1 MRKNNLKAIA
11 QKLCTYVLMG
21 AMVVAYTP
29 VYIPVSEVVYAD
41 QVEGSHWTGVYLQG
55 SSAFYNVASLGDIE
69 IDVVLTVNGKVVP
82 EYKYTLNEK
91 EPAKVENLNL
101 YTDGEENVY
110 RWKVLDARTIGDDYK
125 AVIEQGEID
134 NNSIL
139 KFYLASEDVEETPDD
154 FIIQRDGSSSENG
167 GEEGG
172 ENGSPKGSFV
182 REGFFRDVDAALC
195 VHPGSDHH
203 ELTHEEIACAPIR
216 IAFKG
221 KASHAS
227 SAPHEGINALDA
239 MILVFNAIGLL
250 RQQLPQ
256 DVRIHGI
263 ITKGGDAPNIIPDD
277 TEAKFYVRAATVKRM
292 MDVYHK
298 LERIVE
304 GAAAQTGCT
313 GLLEPTQRNLV
324 ENIVPTPSFDA
335 VYQRVLESLGE
346 TFEEDKRQPL
356 GSSDVGNVSQVIP
369 VIQPMIRI
377 SDVPVAGHSIE
388 KREACRS
395 ESGLRS
401 IALGAKALAL
411 TALELIEKPEELEQ
425 IKADHAE
432 AVKAQL

>member
-1 MRKNNLKAIA
+1 MEEKSFKPFI
-11 QKLCTYVLMG
+11 
-21 AMVVAYTP
+21 
-29 VYIPVSEVVYAD
+29 SAD
-41 QVEGSHWTGVYLQG
+41 QVLPEITPVSIGLGIILAVLFGAANAYLG
-55 SSAFYNVASLGDIE
+55 LRVGMTVSASIPAA
-69 IDVVLTVNGKVVP
+69 VLSMGIIRIILKRDSI
-82 EYKYTLNEK
+82 L
-91 EPAKVENLNL
+91 ENNM
-101 YTDGEENVY
+101 VQ
-110 RWKVLDARTIGDDYK
+110 TIGSAGESLAAGAIFTLPALFMWANESDAITK
-125 AVIEQGEID
+125 PSFWVIAIISLCAALLGLIFMVPLR
-134 NNSIL
+134 SALI
-139 KFYLASEDVEETPDD
+139 VEEHGTLP
-154 FIIQRDGSSSENG
+154 FPEGTACAEVLLA

-172 ENGSPKGSFV
+172 ENGSAKGSFV

-432 AVKAQL
+432 AVQAQQ